1 MLTCGA
7 LWSMALRPVP
17 GPLVRWCRPPGT
29 EPRTRLPCV
38 RRTVKAAP
46 RSRRCP
52 KPCLA
57 RSPGPKPPL
66 PIPLPTGPVSEH
78 ATPTAMS
85 EHRADAAV
93 ACLRHTTGAAR
104 PRFTASA
111 PISTVAPVLLRGWPP
126 CLTSLRLL
134 HTDLTDGPP
143 LSTTSLAIVA
153 AAESLLR

>member
-1 MLTCGA
+1 MCGA
-7 LWSMALRPVP
+7 LWSVALRLVP
-17 GPLVRWCRPPGT
+17 GPLVGWCRPPGT
-29 EPRTRLPCV
+29 EPRTCSPRV

-46 RSRRCP
+46 RSGHCP
-52 KPCLA
+52 KPRLV

-66 PIPLPTGPVSEH
+66 PVPLPTGPVSER
-78 ATPTAMS
+78 ATPTALS

-93 ACLRHTTGAAR
+93 ACLRHATGAAR

-111 PISTVAPVLLRGWPP
+111 PISTVASVLLRGWPP

-134 HTDLTDGPP
+134 HMDLTDGPP
-143 LSTTSLAIVA
+143 PSTTSLAIVT